1 MDGEVGM
8 EKLIEVKNL
17 TKMFSIG
24 TLLVKTKIAAV
35 EEVSFYIKSAEIF
48 TLAGE
53 SGCGKTTTAK
63 IYWVL
68 RNRLQGNL
76 LERKLM
82 TF

>member
-35 EEVSFYIKSAEIF
+35 FK
-48 TLAGE
+48 TQE
-53 SGCGKTTTAK
+53 SGSMKVEELIKLLRKKGFETDYFTVMK
-63 IYWVL
+63 IDAL
-68 RNRLQGNL
+68 DKDMKPILQ
-76 LERKLM
+76 
-82 TF
+82 